1 MECFLGQHIDPYDNV
16 CTKQTCK
23 DKPKNS
29 LVVIFSYTNVF
40 TILQSMVLSE
50 GLLDACIVPV
60 KEWMHS
66 QVDSGKHKDEECH
79 QNSMN

>member
-1 MECFLGQHIDPYDNV
+1 
-16 CTKQTCK
+16 
-23 DKPKNS
+23 
-29 LVVIFSYTNVF
+29 
-40 TILQSMVLSE
+40 MVLSE
-50 GLLDACIVPV
+50 GLLDASIVPV